1 MKPKFHYTS
10 IKANLHLLALMN
22 KYITKLNSF
31 IFWNTF
37 PKHAIGE
44 NEKIN
49 AFSIWAQCWFTTWNA
64 DFYCVLST
72 FNESSCTQET
82 LQQKRIIN
90 LGLHS
95 SAPFLKRYWWKWG
108 LRNIYDLMHLLFWYV
123 CYRFWNF
130 SNGLVYLPIQD
141 TFSNG
146 GNADTLRIIT
156 INYMVN
162 SSFNKILQA
171 SQMVTL
177 SLYGKNGEK
186 LEAKL
191 KSPVALGC
199 FMRKCNRS
207 ISST

>member
-82 LQQKRIIN
+82 SQQKRIIN

-108 LRNIYDLMHLLFWYV
+108 LRNIYDLMHIILVRTYV
-123 CYRFWNF
+123 IGSGIF
-130 SNGLVYLPIQD
+130 
-141 TFSNG
+141 
-146 GNADTLRIIT
+146 
-156 INYMVN
+156 
-162 SSFNKILQA
+162 
-171 SQMVTL
+171 QMVWFIYLSKTHSVMEETQTL
-177 SLYGKNGEK
+177 
-186 LEAKL
+186 
-191 KSPVALGC
+191 
-199 FMRKCNRS
+199 
-207 ISST
+207 